1 MQEMAGEQGAAYIP
15 MPKGRGFTP
24 HFGKSKNP
32 TDSAR
37 PGCVGCL
44 LPRGVNVNPVPRT
57 YTIVMYTGM

>member
-1 MQEMAGEQGAAYIP
+1 MKQTDFAERLTQAS
-15 MPKGRGFTP
+15 
-24 HFGKSKNP
+24 KSKNP